1 MAGSHVNPAAQCVSL
16 MLVHAAFLCVGVCN
30 GEWRQSSSLIHSH
43 GAIRLLFT
51 EATTLAK
58 AGIIILSENRAVDVI
73 KSL

>member
-1 MAGSHVNPAAQCVSL
+1 MVSGGRTPL
-16 MLVHAAFLCVGVCN
+16 SFIATEQLG
-30 GEWRQSSSLIHSH
+30 
-43 GAIRLLFT
+43 LLFT